1 MYETF
6 VHFFLSALPEVVCGR
21 RVPILNSIFLPFWS
35 IPTLDSATH
44 TTVPHN
50 YWKNLISGY
59 IWHFTI
65 YIIISCYA
73 FLLLI
78 NYYIVSLFL
87 FFCLFHLLK
96 KKIIQSNSLLKN
108 WHRLYTFFLSGIYV
122 HEVIIHDYVSFMNH
136 DEDIRYVMSNEL
148 W

>member
-1 MYETF
+1 MRLLYTF
-6 VHFFLSALPEVVCGR
+6 SFGLTWSGVWKTRAHFKFYLFA
-21 RVPILNSIFLPFWS
+21 ILINSNFRLCNS
-35 IPTLDSATH
+35 HHST
-44 TTVPHN
+44 HN

-65 YIIISCYA
+65 YISCYA

-108 WHRLYTFFLSGIYV
+108 WHRLYTFFLSIIYV